1 MVSSPKRRL
10 YYRIARGHAG
20 PPGDG
25 VGFDFRTE
33 AFIHWAV
40 ANSFM
45 GMETVPK
52 RRLYPILGF
61 FVALGAPAGL
71 VILRGLVHHR
81 LSHWEWVRAEIASQA
96 ITYGYVAI
104 STAVLFVGLGYIL
117 GANED
122 LLQRVSLTDPL
133 TGLANRRLLDR
144 RLREE
149 LARVDRYKNPLSLML
164 LDLDGLKGLNDRR
177 GHEAGDNAIRAV
189 ARTLQKTCRSTDVA
203 ARFGGDEFAVLAPN
217 VTALE
222 ARTLAERVRRSL
234 GMEASWVAV
243 DLPPLTLSI
252 GIADLSAISELHPDR
267 LYSAADRALYRAK
280 QGGRDRVVLASSEIE
295 PDKEAAAGGVC

>member
-1 MVSSPKRRL
+1 MRV
-10 YYRIARGHAG
+10 
-20 PPGDG
+20 
-25 VGFDFRTE
+25 E
-33 AFIHWAV
+33 A
-40 ANSFM
+40 
-45 GMETVPK
+45 VPR

-71 VILRGLVHHR
+71 LILRGLVQEQLFQWGWIR
-81 LSHWEWVRAEIASQA
+81 NEVATQA
-96 ITYGYVAI
+96 LTYGYIAA
-104 STAVLFVGLGYIL
+104 STAILFVGLGYIL

-149 LARVDRYKNPLSLML
+149 LARVDRYKNALSLML
-164 LDLDGLKGLNDRR
+164 LDLDGLKTLNDLK

-252 GIADLSAISELHPDR
+252 GIADLSTIAELHSDR

-280 QGGRDRVVLASSEIE
+280 ESGRDRVVLATSEVE
-295 PDKEAAAGGVC
+295 QDEEEATTGATS